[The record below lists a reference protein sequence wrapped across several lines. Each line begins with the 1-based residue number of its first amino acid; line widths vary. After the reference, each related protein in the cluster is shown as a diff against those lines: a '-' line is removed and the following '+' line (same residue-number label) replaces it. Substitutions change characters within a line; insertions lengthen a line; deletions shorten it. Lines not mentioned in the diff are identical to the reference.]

1 MNVFVVSSCK
11 NENGKITELGS
22 YSLLF
27 SQYNFQRFEHF
38 IPSSILPTCWHWRF
52 SVRFLGTTWCR
63 LGCFFTKLCHIVQT
77 KENLHSKCF

>member
-38 IPSSILPTCWHWRF
+38 IPSSILPTCWH
-52 SVRFLGTTWCR
+52 
-63 LGCFFTKLCHIVQT
+63 
-77 KENLHSKCF
+77 